1 MSVRNEMIHLLHTH
15 LPVDPY
21 EYRNIGNG
29 HALPVGKIALHL
41 NAGAIPFTIETWPT
55 ARAIEALERR
65 GVWARYPEEKHWSTA
80 ETASVLER

>member
-41 NAGAIPFTIETWPT
+41 NAGAIPFTI
-55 ARAIEALERR
+55 
-65 GVWARYPEEKHWSTA
+65 
-80 ETASVLER
+80 